1 MVRIGW
7 GLCLR
12 ERERERE
19 REETSVKHAR
29 RPRSL
34 NQVALALLRSVTA
47 AAPLI
52 VNVKPDPRKIGHSLF
67 QDRLEFLVSYK
78 WQHIAVQ

>member
-1 MVRIGW
+1 M
-7 GLCLR
+7 GLMSER

-19 REETSVKHAR
+19 REGERGDERETCAAAALFKSG
-29 RPRSL
+29 RPPP
-34 NQVALALLRSVTA
+34 RSVTA

-52 VNVKPDPRKIGHSLF
+52 VNVKPEPRKIGHSLF

-78 WQHIAVQ
+78 WQHIAVL